1 MLCIPF
7 TCNLFCS
14 IACDKCRSV
23 QKLQPKT
30 SVRYLYTANTFKVA
44 AGVFW
49 FLNLLKGEVP
59 HGLSWEG
66 VVPVEHIRGSCSHR
80 GLVLSSEIHFLCLQ
94 SLSSLSAIPEPV
106 TVVSFVIPNS
116 FYRTSLYNGQLRPS
130 RRLHTA
136 VK

>member
-1 MLCIPF
+1 M
-7 TCNLFCS
+7 
-14 IACDKCRSV
+14 
-23 QKLQPKT
+23 
-30 SVRYLYTANTFKVA
+30 A

-130 RRLHTA
+130 RRLHNSCQIKPGTFNG
-136 VK
+136 VRRVLVVIGYIISTGPF

>member
-1 MLCIPF
+1 M
-7 TCNLFCS
+7 
-14 IACDKCRSV
+14 
-23 QKLQPKT
+23 
-30 SVRYLYTANTFKVA
+30 A

-59 HGLSWEG
+59 HELSWEG
-66 VVPVEHIRGSCSHR
+66 VVPVEHVHGGCSHR